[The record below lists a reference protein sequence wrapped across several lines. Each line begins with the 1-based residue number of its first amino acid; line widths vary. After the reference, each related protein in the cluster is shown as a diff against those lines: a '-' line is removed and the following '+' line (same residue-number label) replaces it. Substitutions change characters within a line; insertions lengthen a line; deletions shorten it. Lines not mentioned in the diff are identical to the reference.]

1 MDHSGKKQPV
11 CMSNILVNAEQS
23 SQNMYVFFTQVG
35 VTPYLVPCS
44 VSIQQLQERAE
55 WHL

>member
-1 MDHSGKKQPV
+1 MDHSGNKHSV

-35 VTPYLVPCS
+35 VTPHLVPCS